1 MKIDASSSN
10 SRSLSGQFLIWMPG
24 MGDPR
29 FDKSLIFL
37 CDHSDDGAMGLIV
50 NKPIIETDFA
60 EICDFLDIDCP
71 QDRDVPVLY
80 GGPVDTQKGL
90 VLHSPEF
97 HSAKSNELTTSAYSL
112 TGTRDVIEAMAKGAG
127 PKSAFLAM
135 GYAGWGAGQLEQ
147 ELQQN
152 AWLVGSCDHDLIF
165 GEDHDL
171 KWEMALIQAGVDPR
185 LLQPSAGHA

>member
-1 MKIDASSSN
+1 MTIKVISPN
-10 SRSLSGQFLIWMPG
+10 GGFLSGQFLIAMPG

-37 CDHSDDGAMGLIV
+37 CDHSEDGAMGLIV
-50 NKPIIETDFA
+50 NKPIVETDFA
-60 EICDFLDIDCP
+60 EICDFLDIECA
-71 QDRDVPVLY
+71 QERDVSVLY

-97 HSAKSNELTTSAYSL
+97 HTSKSNELSTSAYSL
-112 TGTRDVIEAMAKGAG
+112 TGTRDVIEALAQGVG

-135 GYAGWGAGQLEQ
+135 GYAGWGAGQLES

-152 AWLVGSCDHDLIF
+152 VWLVGTSDHDLIF
-165 GEDHDL
+165 GHEHDV
-171 KWEMALIQAGVDPR
+171 KWEMALMQAGVDPR
-185 LLQPSAGHA
+185 LLVPPAGHA